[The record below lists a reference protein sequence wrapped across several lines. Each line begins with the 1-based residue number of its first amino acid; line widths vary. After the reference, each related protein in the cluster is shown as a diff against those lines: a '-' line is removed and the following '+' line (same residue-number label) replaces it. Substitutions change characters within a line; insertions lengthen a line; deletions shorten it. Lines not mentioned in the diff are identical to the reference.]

1 MAQPIFLRNFTLNGV
16 DIGELFTVGTVTIPF
31 LNVERGYYQVGNT
44 DGQHL
49 LNTRIGNTTLT
60 FDGHLITEHT
70 GLSVSETKDLLVA
83 QVMSKEPMQLV
94 FDALPDRY
102 FNVVFE
108 GVQDYDATDLGITP
122 LTLTFSCPEGVAHSI
137 VSDPFR
143 NTQSTSANF
152 LADSEFLTSTFW
164 NEEAY
169 VLPDQRDGSNV
180 LVMDFSDVQIEDM
193 ELVINDF
200 VSDEVFY
207 EMEDLTAGAMVTFA
221 TRYAVLKPSD
231 LDEDGQST
239 LEVVIDELDKVNGK
253 VLHSHV
259 TPVPS
264 NGQVSK
270 AYSYSSTGTDRFT
283 KEIPRQNILPNSEE
297 PSFNSYGGSTFTV
310 TNNVAVPEW
319 GATNAVRI
327 KMNTNPATNRIMGT
341 VTVPNSARTI
351 PEQLYVHTMYVKNNG
366 TVQLIIQNSLGKQT
380 TIYPNETRRIELP
393 PTKSSATDGLS
404 AIQFVFQSGQV
415 GELPDF
421 TIWRAKIEMVDN
433 ADDTATAWTAM
444 DTETVDNT
452 TPTYVG
458 YSNKDIAPDNA
469 GENLLE
475 NSSLKGNITGWT
487 PTNSIYWTA
496 TPMSEYTELVKPN
509 ATAVRT
515 SLSRKVTYGITKGGT
530 YTVSGEVY
538 LQKEGAS
545 GLNSDTELF
554 LRVTYT
560 DGTFQDIKSS
570 LDLTKTD
577 QWQTVVATGTLDTI
591 KPIDQA
597 TFFFAVTATSTG
609 RFLVRNFKLETGSVA
624 TPWVAYPTERY
635 ATYTWYPYG
644 TGLNAS
650 SIPLQAFSNTYTIQN
665 DATKVLRLSINM
677 YGNSKVILNRP
688 MLARGNT
695 GTYVKSNKSYLTTVP
710 VTNYGTWKSYPIFE
724 ITNEKENGMIGIVND
739 EGQVLQFGNEENVD
753 ATEPVKNET
762 GFYQSWSGSSR
773 PANVVINSGHV
784 SQYPNTGNN
793 PDTPN
798 LVVGGWDFS
807 GKDVVKPAW
816 SNTFKAGAWSGP
828 TLLTNITAPSTGLR
842 TGAFESVERIDF
854 GTDAEKRGR
863 TEIVVLTDA
872 NDILMSMTIRDSNQS
887 TNEVIVEYWYG
898 TQRLKSI
905 TTDVRKYKNTW
916 FRCTMSRDTTGKK
929 FKWNFENIQTKN
941 DKITPVTKN
950 EFTYNAPQENKASV
964 MKVSRWLLKWA
975 DGKATRSVV
984 DKTTYTMES
993 KEVLNIRAGSKTSTK
1008 SYGLLPKGVTFET
1021 TKRQTGQKIV
1031 NNNQWYYVTKNT
1043 GKKIP
1048 ASGWVSGYYLTQTK
1062 KVETKKNIQV
1072 SAIAKMQFT
1081 DSRFTWLGSGKAKQ
1095 TKNPFKA
1102 GDKVV
1107 INTYDKTIYVNG
1119 VEREDLATIGNQWS
1133 GFALES
1139 GRHFLRFVN
1148 SSWQTNTM
1156 EVTVKNQRRYL

>member
-108 GVQDYDATDLGITP
+108 GVQDYDATDLSITP

-193 ELVINDF
+193 ELAINDF

-207 EMEDLTAGAMVTFA
+207 EMEDLTGGSMVTFA
-221 TRYAVLKPSD
+221 TRYAVLKASD
-231 LDEDGQST
+231 LDEDGSST
-239 LEVVIDELDKVNGK
+239 LEVVIDEMDKVNGK
-253 VLHSHV
+253 ILHTHR

-264 NGQVSK
+264 MGQVSK
-270 AYSYSSTGTDRFT
+270 AYSYNSTGTDRFT
-283 KEIPRQNILPNSEE
+283 KEIPRQNVLSGDTEQVSLE
-297 PSFNSYGGSTFTV
+297 TYGGSTFTKTPNWV
-310 TNNVAVPEW
+310 VPNW
-319 GATNAVRI
+319 GENASNAVGY
-327 KMNTNPATNRIMGT
+327 KVTANPATNRIFATLRANML
-341 VTVPNSARTI
+341 SI
-351 PEQLYVHTMYVKNNG
+351 PEQYYVHSIYVRNNG
-366 TVQLIIQNSLGKQT
+366 TVPFTITNNLGST
-380 TIYPNETRRIELP
+380 LYVYPNETRRVIFPANLAP
-393 PTKSSATDGLS
+393 NDST
-404 AIQFVFQSGQV
+404 AIQFVFQTV
-415 GELPDF
+415 VAGELPEF
-421 TIWRAKIEMVDN
+421 VVWRAKIELVEN
-433 ADDTATAWTAM
+433 ATDTASAWTFA
-444 DTETVDNT
+444 DTVTVDNT

-458 YSNKDIAPDNA
+458 YSNKDTAPDDA
-469 GENLLE
+469 GENLLF
-475 NSSLKGNITGWT
+475 NSELM
-487 PTNSIYWTA
+487 TNYNRWVKSQEPEWTA
-496 TPMSEYTELVKPN
+496 TSNGSFIVLQKTG
-509 ATAVRT
+509 ATSARPTILQSVLGR
-515 SLSRKVTYGITKGGT
+515 ITKGET
-530 YTVSGEVY
+530 YTVSGEVWVSSATT
-538 LQKEGAS
+538 QGSIA
-545 GLNSDTELF
+545 ELVF
-554 LRVTYT
+554 RVNYT
-560 DGTFQDIKSS
+560 DGTFSDFISRIPS
-570 LDLTKTD
+570 VERENWVTLS
-577 QWQTVVATGTLDTI
+577 ATGTVDPSKVI
-591 KPIDQA
+591 SGA
-597 TFFFAVTATSTG
+597 SVFFAVQSSATGTF
-609 RFLVRNFKLETGSVA
+609 RIRKLKLENNPTA

-635 ATYTWYPYG
+635 ETYTWYPYG
-644 TGLNAS
+644 TGLDAS

-665 DATKVLRLSINM
+665 AATKVLRLSINM

-695 GTYVKSNKSYLTTVP
+695 GTYVASKKSYLTTVP

-784 SQYPNTGNN
+784 SQYPNTGND
-793 PDTPN
+793 PTKPN

-807 GKDVVKPAW
+807 GKDSVIPTW
-816 SNTFKAGAWSGP
+816 SNTYSATAWSGP
-828 TLLTNITAPSTGLR
+828 TLRTNITAPSTGLR
-842 TGAFESVERIDF
+842 TGAFEAVERIHF

-863 TEIVVLTDA
+863 MEIVVLTDA
-872 NDILMSMTIRDSNQS
+872 NDILMSMIIRDSNQS

-898 TQRLKSI
+898 NQRVKSI

-916 FRCTMSRDTTGKK
+916 FRCTMSRDSSGKK

-941 DKITPVTKN
+941 NKITPVTKN

-964 MKVSRWLLKWA
+964 MAVSRWLLKWA
-975 DGKATRSVV
+975 DGTATRSVV
-984 DKTTYTMES
+984 DKTTYTMKS
-993 KEVLNIRAGSKTSTK
+993 KEILNIRAGSKTSTK

-1031 NNNQWYYVTKNT
+1031 TNNQWYYVTKNT
-1043 GKKIP
+1043 SKKIP

-1062 KVETKKNIQV
+1062 KVETKKNIKV
-1072 SAIAKMQFT
+1072 SGIAKMHFT

-1102 GDKVV
+1102 GDKVI

-1139 GRHFLRFVN
+1139 GQHFLKFVN

>member
-193 ELVINDF
+193 ELAINDF

-270 AYSYSSTGTDRFT
+270 AYSYNSTGTDRFT
-283 KEIPRQNILPNSEE
+283 KEIPRQNILSNSETRSVA
-297 PSFNSYGGSTFTV
+297 PYGGSTV
-310 TNNVAVPEW
+310 NNTGGQTVPEW
-319 GATNAVRI
+319 GATNAVRTVI
-327 KMNTNPATNRIMGT
+327 TGGT
-341 VTVPNSARTI
+341 AGAIAGVINAG
-351 PEQLYVHTMYVKNNG
+351 QLLKYDTWYVHSIYVKNNG
-366 TVQLIIQNSLGKQT
+366 TAPVTFDNNVGKRVKV
-380 TIYPNETRRIELP
+380 YGGEMRRIVFP
-393 PTKSSATDGLS
+393 AISVQRDTAT
-404 AIQFVFQSGQV
+404 QFVITRDSTSDT
-415 GELPDF
+415 LDF
-421 TIWRAKIEMVDN
+421 TIWRAKIEIVDN
-433 ADDTATAWTAM
+433 ETDTASEWTAM

-469 GENLLE
+469 KENILF
-475 NSSLKGNITGWT
+475 NSELMTNYDKWT
-487 PTNSIYWTA
+487 KSQEPEWTA
-496 TPMSEYTELVKPN
+496 TSNGSFIVLQKTG
-509 ATAVRT
+509 ATSARPTFLQSVLGR
-515 SLSRKVTYGITKGGT
+515 ITKGET
-530 YTVSGEVY
+530 YTVSGEVWVSSATT
-538 LQKEGAS
+538 QGSIA
-545 GLNSDTELF
+545 ELVF
-554 LRVTYT
+554 RVNYT
-560 DGTFQDIKSS
+560 DGTFSDFISRIPS
-570 LDLTKTD
+570 VERENWVTLS
-577 QWQTVVATGTLDTI
+577 ATGTVDPSKAI
-591 KPIDQA
+591 SNA
-597 TFFFAVTATSTG
+597 TVFFAVQASATGTF
-609 RFLVRNFKLETGSVA
+609 RVRKFKLENNPTA

-635 ATYTWYPYG
+635 ASYTWYPYG

-650 SIPLQAFSNTYTIQN
+650 NIPLQAFSNTYTIQN

-784 SQYPNTGNN
+784 STYPNAGGN

-816 SNTFKAGAWSGP
+816 SNTFKANSWSGP

-863 TEIVVLTDA
+863 TEIVVLTEA
-872 NDILMSMTIRDSNQS
+872 NDILMGMVIRDSNQS

-984 DKTTYTMES
+984 DKTTYTMKS

>member
-143 NTQSTSANF
+143 NTQSTSTNF

-169 VLPDQRDGSNV
+169 VLPDQRDGSNI

-193 ELVINDF
+193 ELAINDF
-200 VSDEVFY
+200 VSDDVFY

-253 VLHSHV
+253 VLHSHI
-259 TPVPS
+259 TPVAS

-270 AYSYSSTGTDRFT
+270 AYSYNSTGTDRFT
-283 KEIPRQNILPNSEE
+283 KEIPRQNILSNSES
-297 PSFNSYGGSTFTV
+297 PTVGSYGGSTVNNTGGQTV
-310 TNNVAVPEW
+310 AEW
-319 GATNAVRI
+319 GATTAVRTVI
-327 KMNTNPATNRIMGT
+327 TGGAGGSIAGRIAAG
-341 VTVPNSARTI
+341 
-351 PEQLYVHTMYVKNNG
+351 QLLKYDTWYVHSIYVKNNG
-366 TVQLIIQNSLGKQT
+366 TAPVTFDNNVGKRVKV
-380 TIYPNETRRIELP
+380 YAGESRRIVFP
-393 PTKSSATDGLS
+393 AISVQRDTAT
-404 AIQFVFQSGQV
+404 QFVVTRDNASDT
-415 GELPDF
+415 LDF

-433 ADDTATAWTAM
+433 ETDSATAWTLM

-458 YSNKDIAPDNA
+458 YSNKDISPDDA
-469 GENLLE
+469 KENLLY
-475 NSSLKGNITGWT
+475 NSELT
-487 PTNSIYWTA
+487 TNYDRWVKTQEPEWTA
-496 TPMSEYTELVKPN
+496 TPNGNYIVLQKTG
-509 ATAVRT
+509 ATSARSTILQSVLGR
-515 SLSRKVTYGITKGGT
+515 ITKGET
-530 YTVSGEVY
+530 YTVSGEVWVSSTSK
-538 LQKEGAS
+538 QGSIA
-545 GLNSDTELF
+545 ELVF
-554 LRVTYT
+554 RVNYT
-560 DGTFQDIKSS
+560 DGTFSDFISKIPSAERENWVTLS
-570 LDLTKTD
+570 
-577 QWQTVVATGTLDTI
+577 ATGTVDPNKAI
-591 KPIDQA
+591 SGA
-597 TFFFAVTATSTG
+597 SVFFAVQEGAYGTF
-609 RFLVRNFKLETGSVA
+609 RIRKFKLENNPTA
-624 TPWVAYPTERY
+624 TPWVAYTTERY
-635 ATYTWYPYG
+635 ASYTWYPYG
-644 TGLNAS
+644 TGLDAS

-784 SQYPNTGNN
+784 STYPNTGGN

-816 SNTFKAGAWSGP
+816 SNTFKPNSWSGP

-863 TEIVVLTDA
+863 TEIVVLTEA
-872 NDILMSMTIRDSNQS
+872 NDILMGMVIRDSNQS

-984 DKTTYTMES
+984 DKTTYTMKS

-1021 TKRQTGQKIV
+1021 TKRQTGQKVV
-1031 NNNQWYYVTKNT
+1031 NNNQWYYVTKNK

-1081 DSRFTWLGSGKAKQ
+1081 DSRFTWLGSGKAKK

>member
-193 ELVINDF
+193 ELAINDF

-253 VLHSHV
+253 VLHSHF

-270 AYSYSSTGTDRFT
+270 AYSYNSTGTDRFT
-283 KEIPRQNILPNSEE
+283 KEIPRQNILPNSEA
-297 PSFNSYGGSTFTV
+297 PTFTTYGGSTFTV

-319 GATNAVRI
+319 GASNAVRI
-327 KMNTNPATNRIMGT
+327 AMNTNPASNRIMGT

-366 TVQLIIQNSLGKQT
+366 TVQLIIQNNLGKQT
-380 TIYPNETRRIELP
+380 IIYPNETRRIELP

-404 AIQFVFQSGQV
+404 AIQFVFQSGAV

-433 ADDTATAWTAM
+433 ETDTATVWTAM

-458 YSNKDIAPDNA
+458 YSNKDLPQQGTNY
-469 GENLLE
+469 NLLE
-475 NSSLKGNITGWT
+475 NASLKVDITKWGISNYPEFT
-487 PTNSIYWTA
+487 VTTN
-496 TPMSEYTELVKPN
+496 SEYTLLNKTGV
-509 ATAVRT
+509 TAGRT
-515 SLSRKVTYGITKGGT
+515 TVGQTTTNKIEVGAT
-530 YTVSGEVY
+530 YTISGDVY
-538 LQKEGAS
+538 IKSGAT
-545 GLNSDTELF
+545 GVASDTQLV
-554 LRVTYT
+554 LRVTYVDDSFT
-560 DGTFQDIKSS
+560 DIKVTIDPNK
-570 LDLTKTD
+570 LD
-577 QWQTVVATGTLDTI
+577 QWQRVSATATLTQG
-591 KPIDQA
+591 KSVRA
-597 TFFFAVTATSTG
+597 STFFIALSANLIG
-609 RFLVRNFKLETGSVA
+609 QVRVKDFKLEQGSVA
-624 TPWVAYPTERY
+624 TPWYPAQTEVY

-644 TGLNAS
+644 TGLNAA

-816 SNTFKAGAWSGP
+816 SNTFRAGAWSGP

-984 DKTTYTMES
+984 DKTTYTMKS

-1081 DSRFTWLGSGKAKQ
+1081 DSRFTWLGSGKAKK